1 MQEEKIKMEHL
12 EDRLPM
18 HHAFRDPAQQCTSAS
33 TSESEKVVVTT
44 FDSCDRR
51 DPTSLRAIAERKLV
65 LKQDL
70 VIIPLAVCLY
80 LSAYLD
86 RGNLGSARLQGL
98 EKEVLDNDDTKYS
111 IALSC
116 FFITYVIF
124 SIPGTMLAKATN
136 PSTSISIGALIWSIA
151 ASCQAAATNPAGF
164 YVARLFVGIGEALF
178 GQAMSFHLSL
188 WYTKRE
194 LARRVGFF
202 ISAGATAGAFSGLI
216 AYGVAHFKNTSIQQW
231 RILFLMQVHPNE
243 GLPSLILALIVFFCL
258 PTRPAKSKFLNED
271 ERKLAQIRLEEQSS
285 FEESSGIEW
294 SGVRRAF
301 EDWKTYVFAVMFSC
315 MNLTLGSV
323 GGFLPTI
330 IKGLGYTAQNAQ
342 LLSVPPYLVALVCML
357 FLSSFS
363 DRKQTRGL
371 PTASVFCVGLIG
383 WGLLYGIPAHGATEG
398 QLHAR
403 YFACICI
410 VTAGYRLIRPVC
422 SLPSHSAIPIIVSWV
437 SANTGNESQR
447 VVGLGMLNTI
457 GQALAILAAFS
468 FPSKQGPQYREG
480 ILINLSFQGLGL
492 LIALSLTVY
501 FRLENRRRNEMEGKP
516 QYCALLN
523 TREEFDLASGFRYV
537 V

>member
-1 MQEEKIKMEHL
+1 MQKDVIKMQHF

-18 HHAFRDPAQQCTSAS
+18 HASDPAKLSS
-33 TSESEKVVVTT
+33 SINSSEPEKVVLTT
-44 FDSCDRR
+44 FESCDGR

-65 LKQDL
+65 RKQDF

-80 LSAYLD
+80 LSAY
-86 RGNLGSARLQGL
+86 LGSARLQGL

-116 FFITYVIF
+116 FFITYVVF
-124 SIPGTMLAKATN
+124 SIPGTMLAKATS

-151 ASCQAAATNPAGF
+151 ASCQAAATSPTGF

-188 WYTKRE
+188 WYTKKE
-194 LARRVGFF
+194 LARRVGLF

-216 AYGVAHFKNTSIQQW
+216 AYGVAHLENTSLQQW
-231 RILFLMQVHPNE
+231 RILE
-243 GLPSLILALIVFFCL
+243 GLPSLLLAITVFFCL
-258 PTRPAKSKFLNED
+258 PTRPATSKFLNEQ
-271 ERKLAQIRLEEQSS
+271 ERKLARLRLEEQSS
-285 FEESSGIEW
+285 FEVSCGIEW

-301 EDWKTYVFAVMFSC
+301 KDWKTYVFAVMFSC

-330 IKGLGYTAQNAQ
+330 VKGLGYTAQNAQ
-342 LLSVPPYLVALVCML
+342 LLTVPPYLAALVCML
-357 FLSSFS
+357 FLSTFS
-363 DRKQTRGL
+363 DRKQSRGL
-371 PTASVFCVGLIG
+371 PVALVFGIGLVG
-383 WGLLYGIPAHGATEG
+383 WGLLYVIPAHGATYG

-410 VTAGYRLIRPVC
+410 VMAGY
-422 SLPSHSAIPIIVSWV
+422 SAIPIIVSWV

-447 VVGLGMLNTI
+447 VVALGMLNTI

-480 ILINLSFQGLGL
+480 ILINLSFQALGL
-492 LIALSLTVY
+492 LIALFLTLY
-501 FRLENRRRNEMEGKP
+501 FRLENRRRNELEGTP
-516 QYCALLN
+516 LYGTLLN
-523 TREEFDLASGFRYV
+523 TREEFDLATGFRYV
-537 V
+537 M

>member
-1 MQEEKIKMEHL
+1 MQKDVIKMQHF

-18 HHAFRDPAQQCTSAS
+18 HASDPAKLSS
-33 TSESEKVVVTT
+33 SINSSEPEKVVLTT
-44 FDSCDRR
+44 FESCDGR

-65 LKQDL
+65 RKQDF

-116 FFITYVIF
+116 FFITYVVF
-124 SIPGTMLAKATN
+124 SIPGTMLAKATS

-151 ASCQAAATNPAGF
+151 ASCQAAATSPTGF

-188 WYTKRE
+188 WYTKKE
-194 LARRVGFF
+194 LARRVGLF

-216 AYGVAHFKNTSIQQW
+216 AYGVAHLENTSLQQW
-231 RILFLMQVHPNE
+231 RILFLIE
-243 GLPSLILALIVFFCL
+243 GLPSLLLAITVFFCL
-258 PTRPAKSKFLNED
+258 PTRPATSKFLNEQ
-271 ERKLAQIRLEEQSS
+271 ERKLARLRLEEQSS
-285 FEESSGIEW
+285 FEVSCGIEW

-301 EDWKTYVFAVMFSC
+301 KDWKTYVFAVMFSC

-330 IKGLGYTAQNAQ
+330 VKGLGYTAQNAQ
-342 LLSVPPYLVALVCML
+342 LLTVPPYLAALVCML
-357 FLSSFS
+357 FLSTFS
-363 DRKQTRGL
+363 DRKQSRGL
-371 PTASVFCVGLIG
+371 PVALVFGIGLVG
-383 WGLLYGIPAHGATEG
+383 WGLLYVIPAHGATYG

-410 VTAGYRLIRPVC
+410 VMAGY
-422 SLPSHSAIPIIVSWV
+422 SAIPIIVSWV

-447 VVGLGMLNTI
+447 VVALGMLNTI

-480 ILINLSFQGLGL
+480 ILINLSFQALGL
-492 LIALSLTVY
+492 LIALFLTLY
-501 FRLENRRRNEMEGKP
+501 FRLENRRRNELEGTP
-516 QYCALLN
+516 LYGTLLN
-523 TREEFDLASGFRYV
+523 TREEFDLATGFRYV
-537 V
+537 M